1 MNPHSGHSAAP
12 RQIVASIWRNRQ
24 LIRQMVTRDVVGRYR
39 GSFMG
44 LTWSLIN
51 PMIMLAVYTFVFGTV
66 FKARWS
72 GGSGSKA
79 EFAMLLF
86 AGLLTFNLFSECISR
101 APSLITG
108 NQNYVKKVVFP
119 LEIYPFVVIGSAL
132 FHFLVGVLV
141 WLGFYVVFFGLPP
154 LTILT
159 LPVIILPHLLMIIG
173 ICWILASLGVFL
185 RDLAQVIGV
194 FTTILMFMSPIFYP
208 ATEVG
213 ERFRWWFQL
222 NPIAHSVE
230 HARAVMIWGH
240 FPSVLEWASMLA
252 LSLLIAVVGF
262 AWFQKTRKGFA
273 DVL

>member
-1 MNPHSGHSAAP
+1 MNPHSGHSATP

-24 LIRQMVTRDVVGRYR
+24 LISQMARRDVVGRYR

-51 PMIMLAVYTFVFGTV
+51 PMIMLGVYTFVFGTV
-66 FKARWS
+66 FKARWN

-119 LEIYPFVVIGSAL
+119 LEIYPFVAIGSAL
-132 FHFLVGVLV
+132 FHFFVGVLV
-141 WLGFYVVFFGLPP
+141 WLGFYAVFFGPPP
-154 LTILT
+154 LTILA
-159 LPVIILPHLLMIIG
+159 LPVVILPHLLMIIG
-173 ICWILASLGVFL
+173 FCWILASLGVFL

-213 ERFRWWFQL
+213 ERFRWWFQF

-240 FPSVLEWASMLA
+240 FPSALEWAGMLA
-252 LSLLIAVVGF
+252 LSLLIAVGGF

>member
-12 RQIVASIWRNRQ
+12 AQIVASIWRNRQ
-24 LIRQMVTRDVVGRYR
+24 LISQMIRRDVVGRYR

-119 LEIYPFVVIGSAL
+119 LEIYPFVAIGSAL
-132 FHFLVGVLV
+132 FHFFVGVAV

-154 LTILT
+154 LTILA
-159 LPVIILPHLLMIIG
+159 LPIVILPHLLIIIG
-173 ICWILASLGVFL
+173 LCWILASLGVFL

-240 FPSVLEWASMLA
+240 FPSVLEWTGMLA
-252 LSLLIAVVGF
+252 FSLLIAAAGF